1 MSLEAKLRLDASS
14 FNHASKSSRRKRCA
28 ALRGLQS
35 HRDEAPVLIQ
45 KSPDQ
50 YDRSDLIQN
59 WKNGS
64 DFLFLDAK
72 DDVIGEAEIS

>member
-1 MSLEAKLRLDASS
+1 MNGDLGFHFVGVILVPFD
-14 FNHASKSSRRKRCA
+14 
-28 ALRGLQS
+28 GTLQS
-35 HRDEAPVLIQ
+35 HRDEAPILIQ